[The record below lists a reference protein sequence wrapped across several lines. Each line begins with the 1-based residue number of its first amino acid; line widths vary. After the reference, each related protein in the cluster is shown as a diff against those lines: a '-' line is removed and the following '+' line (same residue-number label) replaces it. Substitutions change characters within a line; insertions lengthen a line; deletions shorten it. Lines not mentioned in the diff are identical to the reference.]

1 MENIF
6 YSFMETQF
14 GPLLISSTEKGVKRI
29 ILPSAD
35 QLQRLKQD
43 FKDDEVSENKTI
55 NEKAVCQL
63 REYFKGERKKFSLSL
78 DLEATEF
85 QKKVLRAVQKVSYG
99 TTRSYKYIAEKI
111 GRPKAVR
118 AVGNANRNNSLPIII
133 PCHRIIGSDGSM
145 TGYGGGIELKRKLLE
160 FEKRQVREY
169 TCL

>member
-1 MENIF
+1 MKNIF

-43 FKDDEVSENKTI
+43 FKDDELSENKKI
-55 NEKAVCQL
+55 NEKAACQL
-63 REYFKGERKKFSLSL
+63 REYFKGERKQFSLFL

-85 QKKVLRAVQKVSYG
+85 QKKVLKAVQKVPYG
-99 TTRSYKYIAEKI
+99 TTRSYKDIAEKI
-111 GRPKAVR
+111 GNPKAAR
-118 AVGNANRNNSLPIII
+118 AVGSANRTNPLPIII
-133 PCHRIIGSDGSM
+133 PCHRIIGSDGSL

-160 FEKRQVREY
+160 FEKRYV
-169 TCL
+169 